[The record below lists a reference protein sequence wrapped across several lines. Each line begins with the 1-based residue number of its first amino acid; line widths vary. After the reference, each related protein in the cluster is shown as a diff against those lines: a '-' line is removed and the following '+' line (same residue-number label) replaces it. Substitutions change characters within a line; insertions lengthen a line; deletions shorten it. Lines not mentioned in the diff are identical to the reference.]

1 MNKGKLNHWIGL
13 ALLLT
18 IICFFFDKS
27 VFSHS
32 SLNTTLSTVEK
43 IQDLQVQLHRD
54 LLRYRN
60 NQIQGYDN
68 LNETLIA
75 LNKNINDLSVV
86 GATSIKVIRDPVTTL
101 KHIIENESL
110 LVEDFK
116 THHSILQNSLFYI
129 FNRSTRLYS
138 ETPGSV
144 SKDKQQVTA
153 ELITLLLEYNESPKN
168 NIANKIYNGNKSILI
183 TTLRRFDSFAY
194 EFLTGI
200 IKGNA
205 FNFCTTKINSN
216 SHFVYLSNS

>member
-18 IICFFFDKS
+18 IICFFFYKS

-75 LNKNINDLSVV
+75 LNKNINDK
-86 GATSIKVIRDPVTTL
+86 I
-101 KHIIENESL
+101 
-110 LVEDFK
+110 
-116 THHSILQNSLFYI
+116 
-129 FNRSTRLYS
+129 
-138 ETPGSV
+138 
-144 SKDKQQVTA
+144 QQ
-153 ELITLLLEYNESPKN
+153 
-168 NIANKIYNGNKSILI
+168 
-183 TTLRRFDSFAY
+183 
-194 EFLTGI
+194 
-200 IKGNA
+200 
-205 FNFCTTKINSN
+205 
-216 SHFVYLSNS
+216 